1 MDDYISSA
9 RDCFRFLWPKL
20 ARGSRLYTHEAR
32 SYELIYGIT
41 DHSWWQKTF
50 NQCPPLL
57 IGAGYGHG
65 PGATG
70 LAFMEKR

>member
-20 ARGSRLYTHEAR
+20 AAGGRLYTHEAR
-32 SYELIYGIT
+32 SYEFIYGIT
-41 DHSWWQKTF
+41 DHSWWRVTF

-57 IGAGYGHG
+57 IGAGYGCG
-65 PGATG
+65 PNAPN
-70 LAFMEKR
+70 LAFMESR